1 MQNALQQLID
11 DALDIKDALRDAVSN
26 LELAIEADHKAKRI
40 AREAQSTYDNAEAEW
55 ELDQMF
61 PPENG
66 TGKITVDQRK
76 AIIAAAKVSSHRDGA
91 LAKPLAMA
99 NAARYNAEDA
109 AMALLQAEKRYS
121 ATRSASD
128 LTAAILNAA
137 K

>member
-1 MQNALQQLID
+1 MNPLEALIS
-11 DALDIKDALRDAVSN
+11 DALDIKDALRDAVTN
-26 LELAIEADHKAKRI
+26 LELAIEADHKARRTAK
-40 AREAQSTYDNAEAEW
+40 EAMTVYDNAEAEW

-76 AIIAAAKVSSHRDGA
+76 AIIAAAKVASHRDGA

-99 NAARYNAEDA
+99 HAARYNAEDA
-109 AMALLQAEKRYS
+109 AMSLLQAEKRYG
-121 ATRSASD
+121 ATRSACD
-128 LTAAILNAA
+128 LTVAILNAA